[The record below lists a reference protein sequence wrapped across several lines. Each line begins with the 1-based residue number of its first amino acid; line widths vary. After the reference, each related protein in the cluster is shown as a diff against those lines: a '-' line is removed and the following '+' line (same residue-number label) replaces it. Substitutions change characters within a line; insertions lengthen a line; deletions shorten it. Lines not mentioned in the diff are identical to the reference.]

1 MPVASEFGVE
11 SLGYVAIRAVLSL
24 CSVLLLGA
32 LALRFVVLRRY
43 AGPDAD
49 ELRATSDVQLARWID
64 GSGIVAVIATF
75 ARLGAQHVAVFGADV
90 EPSAESLSTLLFRAS
105 WGRSWWVAIA
115 SAATITWLA
124 PRLRGASPRHWTA
137 VSVAILVF
145 AATQPSSGHPAAAA
159 MPLLAVAAQLVHV
172 IGAGGWI
179 GSLALLTFVAV
190 PAAIRISSD
199 GGGNPD
205 ARVAAL
211 VRAFSPTALL
221 FAAFLG
227 VTGLATAWVNLG
239 GVAALWQSPYGRT
252 LLVKLSLLVL
262 VAGTGLYNW
271 RRVLPSLGEPSGSA
285 ALRRSSLVELGA
297 GLLVLIVT
305 AMLVATPMPGE

>member
-11 SLGYVAIRAVLSL
+11 SLAYVGIRAVLSL

-49 ELRATSDVQLARWID
+49 VLRAASDVQLARWID
-64 GSGIVAVIATF
+64 GLGVVAVVATF
-75 ARLGAQHVAVFGADV
+75 ARLGAQHAAVFGADV
-90 EPSAESLSTLLFRAS
+90 KPSAESLSTLLFRAG

-115 SAATITWLA
+115 SAATVTWLA
-124 PRLRGASPRHWTA
+124 PRLRSATPSHWAAASAA
-137 VSVAILVF
+137 VLVF
-145 AATQPSSGHPAAAA
+145 AATQPWSGHPVAAA
-159 MPLLAVAAQLVHV
+159 MQLLAIAAQLVHI

-179 GSLALLTFVAV
+179 GSLALLTFVSV
-190 PAAIRISSD
+190 PAAIRIGSD
-199 GGGNPD
+199 GGGDPD
-205 ARVAAL
+205 LRVAAL
-211 VRAFSPTALL
+211 LRAFSPTALL

-239 GVAALWQSPYGRT
+239 GVATLWQSPYGRT
-252 LLVKLSLLVL
+252 LLVKLSLLAI

-271 RRVLPSLGEPSGSA
+271 RRVLPSLGAPSGSA

-297 GLLVLIVT
+297 GLLVLLVSS
-305 AMLVATPMPGE
+305 MLVATPMPSE